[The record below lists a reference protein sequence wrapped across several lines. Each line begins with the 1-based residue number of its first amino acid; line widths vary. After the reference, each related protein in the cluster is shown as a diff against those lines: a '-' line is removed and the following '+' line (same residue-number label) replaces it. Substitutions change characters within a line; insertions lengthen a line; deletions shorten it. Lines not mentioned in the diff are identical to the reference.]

1 MDFNPATLT
10 DKELIRMADG
20 LAVTR
25 ELVTELVKRFNN
37 AKNSIDTLREHI
49 NKPKHPNRAR

>member
-25 ELVTELVKRFNN
+25 ELVMELVKRL
-37 AKNSIDTLREHI
+37 AQALDT
-49 NKPKHPNRAR
+49 K

>member
-10 DKELIRMADG
+10 DDELIRMASG

-25 ELVTELVKRFNN
+25 ELVMELAKRL
-37 AKNSIDTLREHI
+37 A
-49 NKPKHPNRAR
+49 RALDRN